1 MKPSPLPTTGALPT
15 FLGIDIECDPEYEQK
30 LNRLFVSSF
39 TQAGE
44 PKSMIDEFKQ
54 IVLT

>member
-44 PKSMIDEFKQ
+44 PKSMIDEFK
-54 IVLT
+54 